1 MFVRCKKNKSGST
14 SVQII
19 DKSSGKYILYQT
31 VGSSTDSVE
40 IDFLV
45 TKAKK
50 IIETHGGQS
59 LLPFDKEKE
68 LSFVDTFI
76 NSLNAME
83 LVGPEL
89 LLGQIFDDIGFAV
102 IDDELFRHL
111 VITRLIYPV
120 SKLKTTD
127 YLFKFKGIEIS
138 VYSIYRYLDKL
149 HSEQIRPTTSI
160 YTTPIISFK
169 NNITFTFPC
178 L

>member
-89 LLGQIFDDIGFAV
+89 LLG
-102 IDDELFRHL
+102 
-111 VITRLIYPV
+111 
-120 SKLKTTD
+120 
-127 YLFKFKGIEIS
+127 
-138 VYSIYRYLDKL
+138 
-149 HSEQIRPTTSI
+149 
-160 YTTPIISFK
+160 
-169 NNITFTFPC
+169 
-178 L
+178 